1 MLTVL
6 LTGTVSASASN
17 GQLEGYSI
25 LFELDELENTAIH
38 TITKAELLLFQ
49 APYQHVPY
57 LHIKVKASTNEPSLI
72 VNTNYDELEQPE
84 YKTFD
89 ITPIIA
95 IWLKG
100 RSNGPLVLEVS
111 AHCTDTPDCGKHIL
125 DGGFGKKSP
134 KLVVSRE
141 VENTLQQRL
150 KRKADTP
157 DDESSGFNE
166 TLVEESNETCS
177 LHPLSINFQDDLG
190 FDFIILPKS
199 FSANYCLGT
208 CLYNEGPAV
217 YRFYHLLGPNSP
229 ASSIQPH
236 CIPRTYRSLEVL
248 LKIRFPQGK
257 GLIKDIFVIEE
268 LQGVTVTSCGCA

>member
-6 LTGTVSASASN
+6 LTGTVSASASS
-17 GQLEGYSI
+17 GQLDGYSI
-25 LFELDELENTAIH
+25 LFELDELENTTIH

-49 APYQHVPY
+49 APHQHVPY
-57 LHIKVKASTNEPSLI
+57 LHIKVKASTNEPGLI
-72 VNTNYDELEQPE
+72 VNTNYDELEQPG
-84 YKTFD
+84 YKPFD

-100 RSNGPLVLEVS
+100 GSNGPLVLEVS

-141 VENTLQQRL
+141 VEENTLQQRL
-150 KRKADTP
+150 KRQVDTP
-157 DDESSGFNE
+157 DDESSGFDE

-190 FDFIILPKS
+190 FDHIYEPKS
-199 FSANYCLGT
+199 FIANYCLGT
-208 CLYNEGPAV
+208 CSYDEVPAV
-217 YRFYHLLGPNSP
+217 YYYYHLLGPNSP
-229 ASSIQPH
+229 ASSIRPH
-236 CIPRTYRSLEVL
+236 CIPRTYRSLDVL
-248 LKIRFPQGK
+248 SMYPHGDGQRVV
-257 GLIKDIFVIEE
+257 FVIERLE
-268 LQGVTVTSCGCA
+268 DVIVTSCGCA